1 MKFGLI
7 AFLFFAL
14 IIQCFAQSD
23 SSQTQT
29 EQTIED
35 LLEEPGEETDNS
47 DLYNLIEY
55 YMDNPVNLN
64 TASLEELSRLPYLD
78 ISTAKI
84 IIVHRKKYGNFFST
98 NELYSISLIPPEVIK
113 KILPFISV
121 TEKYKENPQPEP
133 NFINEM
139 SLQMRNRILNDLQQK
154 KGFRDNKFEGNSFHI
169 YNRIK
174 IKYKNTVRLGLLTD
188 KDPGEKSI
196 YDFSSGYLS
205 ISNWQ
210 NFNNIILGDY
220 LIEFGQG
227 LTLWS
232 PFGFSKGSDA
242 IYSAKKKPSHIKPYT
257 SSTENNFFRGAAADY
272 RWEQATLTGF
282 YSKNLFDANVDSVSG
297 LIVSTPLDGY
307 HRTANELLK
316 RKSATETSYGVS
328 LEYDVIEPLRLGFLY
343 YNSRMDHPFYPSNIF
358 DIKGS
363 NFNYYSTYYDFY
375 ISNINIFGEVAY
387 DGTSVASYNGLNFSP
402 SPVITYIFTIRNYPR
417 NYINLH
423 GFGFGERS
431 GAAQNEFGIYNGL
444 RWRSPV
450 GIFNFYFD
458 QFKFPYATFEN
469 PLPSDGNEFMSHFST
484 KPLKKLETIIRYKFE
499 NKEVSEIVNSK
510 TEIVRRI
517 KQSLRFD
524 ITYNPSNL
532 IRFKTRLEYSKFLI
546 KDAGLSEEGYLV
558 FEDIRAQ
565 LLKELLIYGRVI
577 FFQTNSFN
585 SAIYEYEN
593 DLTGILG
600 NIGLYGEGIR
610 YYLIL
615 RYKIIKKISL
625 SFKYSETYK
634 PKEKTLGS
642 GYSEIDGN
650 LDNKF
655 GLQFDVN
662 F

>member
-1 MKFGLI
+1 MIFIFLI
-7 AFLFFAL
+7 L
-14 IIQCFAQSD
+14 I
-23 SSQTQT
+23 
-29 EQTIED
+29 
-35 LLEEPGEETDNS
+35 
-47 DLYNLIEY
+47 
-55 YMDNPVNLN
+55 
-64 TASLEELSRLPYLD
+64 
-78 ISTAKI
+78 
-84 IIVHRKKYGNFFST
+84 
-98 NELYSISLIPPEVIK
+98 
-113 KILPFISV
+113 
-121 TEKYKENPQPEP
+121 
-133 NFINEM
+133 
-139 SLQMRNRILNDLQQK
+139 
-154 KGFRDNKFEGNSFHI
+154 
-169 YNRIK
+169 
-174 IKYKNTVRLGLLTD
+174 
-188 KDPGEKSI
+188 
-196 YDFSSGYLS
+196 
-205 ISNWQ
+205 
-210 NFNNIILGDY
+210 
-220 LIEFGQG
+220 
-227 LTLWS
+227 
-232 PFGFSKGSDA
+232 
-242 IYSAKKKPSHIKPYT
+242 
-257 SSTENNFFRGAAADY
+257 
-272 RWEQATLTGF
+272 
-282 YSKNLFDANVDSVSG
+282 
-297 LIVSTPLDGY
+297 
-307 HRTANELLK
+307 
-316 RKSATETSYGVS
+316 
-328 LEYDVIEPLRLGFLY
+328 
-343 YNSRMDHPFYPSNIF
+343 
-358 DIKGS
+358 
-363 NFNYYSTYYDFY
+363 
-375 ISNINIFGEVAY
+375 IFGEVAY

-402 SPVITYIFTIRNYPR
+402 SPQITYVFTVRNYPR

-469 PLPSDGNEFMSHFST
+469 ALPSEGNEFMLHFST
-484 KPLKKLETIIRYKFE
+484 KPYQKLETITRYKFE
-499 NKEVSEIVNSK
+499 NKEVSEIVNLE

-524 ITYNPSNL
+524 ITYNPSIL
-532 IRFKTRLEYSKFLI
+532 LRFKTRFEYSKFFI

-600 NIGLYGEGIR
+600 NKGLYGEGIR
-610 YYLIL
+610 YYFIL
-615 RYKIIKKISL
+615 RYKIIRKISL